1 MNVAP
6 DKATVLVV
14 DDTPSNIELMLDVLD
29 ADHELMVATSGQD
42 ALDLLAGGCRP
53 DLILLD
59 VMMPGMDGYEVCAAL
74 KARPATRDIPV
85 IFVTARTDPDSET
98 RGIEAG
104 ALDFIHK
111 PIVPAVVRARVRH
124 HLELVRHRFR
134 LEELVHQR
142 TCALAAARDA
152 AESAS
157 RAKDEFL
164 RNIGHEFRTPMTHI
178 MGFAHLLQREVQSER
193 GRNLLGKVLLA
204 SGRLEQVVNQV
215 LDLARLQSGELQI
228 MPVVFDLHAM
238 LEELRKTV
246 APLAAAKGLAL
257 QVEPEP
263 GLPTCLQGDAVR
275 ISQVLAELL
284 HNAIKF
290 SSQGRVSLRVR
301 QVGAGPGSVSL
312 RFEVEDQGIG
322 MDAAQAGGLLFQQGD
337 GSISREQGG
346 SGAGLALCRRLLALM
361 GSELVVDGRPG
372 DGTTVG
378 FELRL
383 PRPERQPLCEMS
395 AALEPIDWRRVGE
408 VVSYLRRLLA
418 EDDHRAL
425 LLCQHSGT
433 LLGHLFDSHLDE
445 LLAAIE
451 AYDFARAR
459 SLLLAAQAMH
469 PEAGGG

>member
-1 MNVAP
+1 MSVVP

-14 DDTPSNIELMLDVLD
+14 DDTPANIELMLDVLE
-29 ADHELMVATSGQD
+29 ADYELMVATSGQET
-42 ALDLLAGGCRP
+42 LDLLAGGCRP

-74 KARPATRDIPV
+74 KAHPASRDIPV

-111 PIVPAVVRARVRH
+111 PIVPAVVRARIRH
-124 HLELVRHRFR
+124 HLELARYRFQ
-134 LEELVHQR
+134 LEEMVHQR

-164 RNIGHEFRTPMTHI
+164 RNIGHEFRTPLTHI
-178 MGFAHLLQREVQSER
+178 MGFAYLLQREVQSER
-193 GRNLLGKVLLA
+193 GHSLLNKVLHA
-204 SGRLEQVVNQV
+204 SAQLEQLVNQV

-238 LEELRKTV
+238 LEELRATV
-246 APLAAAKGLAL
+246 APQAAAKELAL
-257 QVEPEP
+257 QFEVEP
-263 GLPTCLQGDAVR
+263 GLPSCVQGDAPR

-290 SSQGRVSLRVR
+290 SPQGTISLSVR
-301 QVGAGPGSVSL
+301 QIAARPESVSL
-312 RFEVEDQGIG
+312 CFEVEDQGIG
-322 MDAAQAGGLLFQQGD
+322 IAATQLAGELFKQGD
-337 GSISREQGG
+337 GSIARGQGG
-346 SGAGLALCRRLLALM
+346 SGAGLALCRRILALM
-361 GSELVVDGRPG
+361 GSELRMEAHPG
-372 DGTTVG
+372 QGSRVG

-383 PRPERQPLCEMS
+383 PRSERQPLCEMS
-395 AALEPIDWRRVGE
+395 ATAEPIDWQRVGE
-408 VVSYLRRLLA
+408 VVGYLRRLLA

-425 LLCQHSGT
+425 LLCQHSST
-433 LLGHLFDSHLDE
+433 LLRYLFDAHLDD
-445 LLAAIE
+445 LQAAIE
-451 AYDFARAR
+451 AYDFERAR
-459 SLLLAAQAMH
+459 SLLLSALAMH
-469 PEAGGG
+469 PEAGGT